1 MGRAH
6 PGRTEI
12 QEATKQTDLF
22 VVPPPEGE
30 GGYLPLL
37 KNGNFFRFFL
47 AQAVSSLGD
56 WIGVIAIAVLAQTV
70 FQSTTAVGV
79 VMIAR
84 VLPGFVVGPLGGVLA
99 DRWDRKRTMV
109 IADATRAAIVFSL
122 PFVPNLAYFVVASA
136 ALESLTLIWGP
147 AKDAS
152 LPHFVPRAQLTHA
165 NSLSLIAVYGPWP
178 LASILFA
185 SLSAIGGFLAEHVE
199 VLRGL
204 SDSPEA
210 LALWVDSV
218 TFLFSA
224 VMISTLAITS
234 SRTGA
239 GKFDLSAVRRD
250 LLEGLT
256 FVRDHDQVRPW
267 MLGIAFTFTAA
278 GGVFSLGPE
287 FVKKILQ
294 EPSSAFGLVMGF
306 FGSGMIIGLLAV
318 GALVKRVK
326 KDILFSASI
335 MSLGVGLI
343 ALASTSSLGWALPI
357 AGALGFFGGVG
368 YSIGYA
374 LMQETTAEELRGRT
388 FGAAYTLIRL
398 GTLVGLGIFPLVAGA
413 IGGDNTLHLFGDATL
428 ALPGSRVTL
437 WLAGLIVIGGGVL
450 SLTAVRARRAMSA
463 AAPAVRSSFFVVFE
477 GGEGAGKST
486 QMSALVKWLEARG
499 EEVVTTRE
507 PGGTAI
513 GSRLRE
519 VLLDPVAAGMDPR
532 TEALLYAADRAQHV
546 KEVIRPALAQGKI
559 VVSDRFLDSSLAYQ
573 GVARGLGVQQI
584 YDISAWATDG
594 LVPDLVFFLDLDPDA
609 GLARVG
615 EERDRME
622 QEDDDFHRRVGA
634 AYLELTR
641 RFPERFVVLDA
652 RRGPAEIH
660 ADVVEEFESRTEGRP
675 SAGSEF
681 QPSPGPVPR

>member
-1 MGRAH
+1 M
-6 PGRTEI
+6 
-12 QEATKQTDLF
+12 
-22 VVPPPEGE
+22 PPPEGE
-30 GGYLPLL
+30 GGYLLLL

-224 VMISTLAITS
+224 VMVSTLTITS

-239 GKFDLSAVRRD
+239 GKFDLSGVRRD

-374 LMQETTAEELRGRT
+374 LMQETTEEELRGRT

-398 GTLVGLGIFPLVAGA
+398 GTLVGLGIFPLLAGA
-413 IGGDNTLHLFGDATL
+413 IGGDNILRLFGDATL

-437 WLAGLIVIGGGVL
+437 WLAGLIVVGGGVL
-450 SLTAVRARRAMSA
+450 SLTAVRARRAMPT
-463 AAPAVRSSFFVVFE
+463 AAPAVPSSFFVVFE

-499 EEVVTTRE
+499 EEVITTRE

-519 VLLDPVAAGMDPR
+519 ILLDPVAAGMDPR

-546 KEVIRPALAQGKI
+546 AEVIRPALAQGKI

-573 GVARGLGVQQI
+573 GVARGLGVHQI

-594 LVPDLVFFLDLDPDA
+594 LVPDLVFYLDLDPDA

-675 SAGSEF
+675 PVRREF

>member
-1 MGRAH
+1 
-6 PGRTEI
+6 
-12 QEATKQTDLF
+12 
-22 VVPPPEGE
+22 VPPSGDGE
-30 GGYLPLL
+30 VGYRLLL
-37 KNGNFFRFFL
+37 KNGNFLRFFL

-70 FQSTTAVGV
+70 FDSTAAVGV

-109 IADATRAAIVFSL
+109 IADALRAAIVFSL

-136 ALESLTLIWGP
+136 ALESMTLVWGP

-152 LPHFVPRAQLTHA
+152 LPHFVPRAQLIHA

-178 LASILFA
+178 LASIMFA
-185 SLSAIGGFLAEHVE
+185 SLSAIGGFLAANVE
-199 VLRGL
+199 FLSGL

-210 LALWVDSV
+210 LALWVDSI

-224 VMISTLAITS
+224 VMISTLSITS

-239 GKFDLSAVRRD
+239 RSFDLKEVRRD
-250 LLEGLT
+250 LVEGLL

-287 FVKKILQ
+287 FVKKIL
-294 EPSSAFGLVMGF
+294 EESSSAFGLVMGF
-306 FGSGMIIGLLAV
+306 FGTGMIIGLLAS
-318 GALVKRVK
+318 GLLAKRIK
-326 KDILFSASI
+326 KDVLFSSTI
-335 MSLGVGLI
+335 MLLGAGLI
-343 ALASTSSLGWALPI
+343 ALAGTSSLSFALPI

-374 LMQETTAEELRGRT
+374 LMQATTEEELRGRT

-398 GTLVGLGIFPLVAGA
+398 GTLVGLGIFPLIAGA
-413 IGGDNTLHLFGDATL
+413 IGEDHVIDLLGNATL

-437 WLAGLIVIGGGVL
+437 WLAGLLVIGGGVL
-450 SLTAVRARRAMSA
+450 SLTAVRARRISA
-463 AAPAVRSSFFVVFE
+463 VPSPEKRSPFFIAFE

-486 QMSALVKWLEARG
+486 QMAALAKWLEARG
-499 EEVVTTRE
+499 EDVVTTRE

-519 VLLDPVAAGMDPR
+519 VLLDPVSSEMDPR
-532 TEALLYAADRAQHV
+532 TEALLYAADRAQHAA
-546 KEVIRPALAQGKI
+546 EVIRPALAQGKI

-573 GVARGLGVQQI
+573 GLARGLGLQQI

-594 LVPDLVFFLDLDPDA
+594 LVPDLVFYLDLEATA

-615 EERDRME
+615 EERDRLE
-622 QEDDDFHRRVGA
+622 QEDDDFHARVGV
-634 AYLELTR
+634 AYLELAQR
-641 RFPERFVVLDA
+641 YPERFVVLDA
-652 RRGPAEIH
+652 GRGQAEIH
-660 ADVVEEFESRTEGRP
+660 AEVVEEFEERTQGREP
-675 SAGSEF
+675 LTRRF
-681 QPSPGPVPR
+681 QPPPGPVPR

>member
-1 MGRAH
+1 
-6 PGRTEI
+6 
-12 QEATKQTDLF
+12 
-22 VVPPPEGE
+22 VPPPEGE
-30 GGYLPLL
+30 GGYLLLL

-109 IADATRAAIVFSL
+109 VADATRAAIVFSL

-165 NSLSLIAVYGPWP
+165 NSLSLIAIYGPWP

-239 GKFDLSAVRRD
+239 GKFDLSGVRRD

-318 GALVKRVK
+318 GALAKRVK

-374 LMQETTAEELRGRT
+374 LMQETTEEELRGRT

-398 GTLVGLGIFPLVAGA
+398 GTLVGLGIFPLIAGA
-413 IGGDNTLHLFGDATL
+413 IGGDNTLRLFGDATL

-437 WLAGLIVIGGGVL
+437 WLAGLIVVGGGVL
-450 SLTAVRARRAMSA
+450 SLTAVRARRAMPT
-463 AAPAVRSSFFVVFE
+463 AAPAVPSSFFVVFE

-499 EEVVTTRE
+499 EEVITTRE

-519 VLLDPVAAGMDPR
+519 ILLDPVAAGMDPR

-546 KEVIRPALAQGKI
+546 AEVIRPALAQGKI

-573 GVARGLGVQQI
+573 GVARGLGVHQI

-594 LVPDLVFFLDLDPDA
+594 LVPDLVFYLDLDPDD

-675 SAGSEF
+675 PVRREF

>member
-1 MGRAH
+1 M
-6 PGRTEI
+6 
-12 QEATKQTDLF
+12 
-22 VVPPPEGE
+22 PPPEGE
-30 GGYLPLL
+30 GGYLLLL

-152 LPHFVPRAQLTHA
+152 LPHFVPRAQLPHA

-224 VMISTLAITS
+224 VMVSTLTITS

-239 GKFDLSAVRRD
+239 GKFDLSGVR
-250 LLEGLT
+250 
-256 FVRDHDQVRPW
+256 RDHDQVRPW

-374 LMQETTAEELRGRT
+374 LMQETTEEELRGRT

-398 GTLVGLGIFPLVAGA
+398 GTLVGLGIFPLLAGA
-413 IGGDNTLHLFGDATL
+413 IGGDNILRLFGDATL

-437 WLAGLIVIGGGVL
+437 WLAGLIVVGGGVL
-450 SLTAVRARRAMSA
+450 SLTAVRARRAMPT
-463 AAPAVRSSFFVVFE
+463 AAPAVPSSFFVVFE

-499 EEVVTTRE
+499 EEVITTRE

-519 VLLDPVAAGMDPR
+519 ILLDPVAAGMDPR

-546 KEVIRPALAQGKI
+546 AEVIRPALAQGKI

-594 LVPDLVFFLDLDPDA
+594 LVPDLVFYLDLDPDA

-675 SAGSEF
+675 PVGREF

>member
-1 MGRAH
+1 
-6 PGRTEI
+6 
-12 QEATKQTDLF
+12 
-22 VVPPPEGE
+22 VPPPEGE
-30 GGYLPLL
+30 GGYLLLL

-109 IADATRAAIVFSL
+109 VADATRAAIVFSL

-165 NSLSLIAVYGPWP
+165 NSLSLIAIYGPWP

-224 VMISTLAITS
+224 VMISTLTITS

-239 GKFDLSAVRRD
+239 GKFDLSGVRRD

-318 GALVKRVK
+318 GALAKRVK

-374 LMQETTAEELRGRT
+374 LMQETTEEELRGRT

-398 GTLVGLGIFPLVAGA
+398 GTLVGLGIFPLIAGA
-413 IGGDNTLHLFGDATL
+413 IGGDNTLRLFGDATL

-437 WLAGLIVIGGGVL
+437 WLAGLIVVGGGVL
-450 SLTAVRARRAMSA
+450 SLTAVRARRAMPT
-463 AAPAVRSSFFVVFE
+463 AAPAVPSSFFVVFE

-499 EEVVTTRE
+499 EEVITTRE

-546 KEVIRPALAQGKI
+546 AEVIRPALAQGKI

-573 GVARGLGVQQI
+573 GVARGLGVHQI

-594 LVPDLVFFLDLDPDA
+594 LVPDLVFYLDLDPDD

-675 SAGSEF
+675 PVRREF

>member
-1 MGRAH
+1 
-6 PGRTEI
+6 
-12 QEATKQTDLF
+12 
-22 VVPPPEGE
+22 
-30 GGYLPLL
+30 
-37 KNGNFFRFFL
+37 
-47 AQAVSSLGD
+47 
-56 WIGVIAIAVLAQTV
+56 
-70 FQSTTAVGV
+70 
-79 VMIAR
+79 
-84 VLPGFVVGPLGGVLA
+84 
-99 DRWDRKRTMV
+99 
-109 IADATRAAIVFSL
+109 
-122 PFVPNLAYFVVASA
+122 
-136 ALESLTLIWGP
+136 
-147 AKDAS
+147 
-152 LPHFVPRAQLTHA
+152 
-165 NSLSLIAVYGPWP
+165 
-178 LASILFA
+178 
-185 SLSAIGGFLAEHVE
+185 
-199 VLRGL
+199 
-204 SDSPEA
+204 
-210 LALWVDSV
+210 
-218 TFLFSA
+218 
-224 VMISTLAITS
+224 
-234 SRTGA
+234 
-239 GKFDLSAVRRD
+239 
-250 LLEGLT
+250 
-256 FVRDHDQVRPW
+256 
-267 MLGIAFTFTAA
+267 
-278 GGVFSLGPE
+278 
-287 FVKKILQ
+287 
-294 EPSSAFGLVMGF
+294 
-306 FGSGMIIGLLAV
+306 
-318 GALVKRVK
+318 
-326 KDILFSASI
+326 LFSASI

-374 LMQETTAEELRGRT
+374 LMQETTEEELRGRT

-413 IGGDNTLHLFGDATL
+413 IGGDNTLRLFGDATL

-437 WLAGLIVIGGGVL
+437 WLAGLIVVGGGVL
-450 SLTAVRARRAMSA
+450 SLTAVRARRAMPT
-463 AAPAVRSSFFVVFE
+463 AAPAVPSSFFVVFE

-499 EEVVTTRE
+499 EEVITTRE

-546 KEVIRPALAQGKI
+546 AEVIRPALAQGKI

-584 YDISAWATDG
+584 YDISSWATDG
-594 LVPDLVFFLDLDPDA
+594 LVPDLVFYLDLDPEA

-675 SAGSEF
+675 LVGREF